1 MVSINAWRK
10 WIGLGCLLASSVSAA
25 HTTEIFFAQAS
36 TESEHNKPEANVLF
50 LLDTSSSMNTK
61 MGNATRME
69 TLKQAFSTVVDNVGP
84 GVRIG
89 LAKFNGHPRHSR
101 GYGGYVFSAVRD
113 LTDAEKAVMKSVV
126 NDLSATS
133 YTPTMESYSEVARYM
148 LGMSPTDY
156 AKTGE
161 AIENKPN
168 PAINWRNGRSDKL
181 YVSPINPLN
190 QCDSN
195 HIIVMTDGQP
205 TSDSDYHSVTNLTG
219 GSCYSSW
226 ECQRK
231 LAAWLY
237 NNGQSRPRNS
247 NGWSTKS
254 IQTWQ
259 VALGTQNVVG
269 EMDRVANSGG
279 TGVARRANNVQELAN
294 EFLDILD
301 LISKDMRSV
310 TSAGVSMNQANRL
323 QHLEQLYFAVFQPDV
338 AGLWH
343 GNLKRYQASADAVL
357 DASGT
362 AAVDDDGLFKES
374 ARSFWSGSADGS
386 DVDKGGARGQLEERR
401 LYVSNAQGTSVT
413 RLQSSNL
420 NSVNF
425 AIPPG
430 VTVTPRQVFDRLQTT
445 WGDPLHS
452 SPLMVNYA
460 APSADPD
467 EQTNVV
473 FISTNAGMLHAIDSK
488 SGRELYTFMPHEM
501 VRQAYSL
508 VYPAA
513 LRPDNTREL
522 YGLDS
527 SWTGWR
533 RGRAGSATPEAV
545 YLFGGM
551 RRGGYS
557 YYGLDVTDLTKAP
570 KMQWVIHGHGD
581 ASYPVTPTRGFELM
595 GQTWSVPTLTQVRI
609 NGSKTPVLV
618 FGGGY
623 DPRYGV
629 HDKSVN
635 QEGFRDA
642 APTRSAGDEVGRAVY
657 MVHAETGT
665 LLWSA
670 SSNATSGVAGAGHTR
685 VNDMKWSVPGGI
697 AVVDIDFDGV
707 ADFLYY
713 ADLGGQ
719 VFRVDLNYDATGTS
733 NVVKKVVRLADLG
746 DNSAADNRRFY
757 DPPAIS
763 YTEDGGRHLMVS
775 IGSGYA
781 SHPLDA
787 STRERLFSFRDDT
800 ALSSDP
806 NAAATLVTAFQLL
819 NVTNNMTPE
828 AKDFDGKLGW
838 YVDLH
843 RRGEKSLASP
853 AVINGRLL
861 MTTYAPYDGG
871 GQLDVCKV
879 SLGRSYLY
887 VMDVATGRPA
897 SLNHDTVPTQ
907 REQALQAQTP
917 VSTPQIL
924 AREGGNSLSLLI
936 GNEIVG
942 DADGGNLELRKRRW
956 FTLPRDKANQFFN
969 QLPGAQ
975 NDP

>member
-50 LLDTSSSMNTK
+50 LLDTSGSMGTQ
-61 MGNATRME
+61 MGNITRLE
-69 TLKQAFSTVVDNVGP
+69 TLKRAFATVVDNVGP

-89 LAKFNGHPRHSR
+89 LAKFNGDPKNGS

-113 LTDAEKAVMKSVV
+113 LTDADKAVMKSVV
-126 NDLSATS
+126 NGLTATS
-133 YTPTMESYSEVARYM
+133 NTPTMESYSEVARYM
-148 LGMSPTDY
+148 LGMSPTNY

-161 AIENKPN
+161 AIQNKPS
-168 PAINWRNGRSDKL
+168 PAINWRNGRSDDF
-181 YVSPINPLN
+181 YTSPINPLN

-195 HIIVMTDGQP
+195 HIIVMTDGEP
-205 TSDSDYHSVTNLTG
+205 TADADYFSVRNITG
-219 GSCYSSW
+219 RSCNSSW
-226 ECQRK
+226 PCQRD
-231 LAAWLY
+231 LAFWLY
-237 NNGQSRPRNS
+237 NNGQNAKDR
-247 NGWSTKS
+247 KS
-254 IQTWQ
+254 IMTWQ
-259 VALGTQNVVG
+259 VALGTQNAVG
-269 EMDRVANSGG
+269 EMDKVAQAGG

-362 AAVDDDGLFKES
+362 AAVDNDGLFKES

-401 LYVSNAQGTSVT
+401 LYVSNAQGTTVT

-488 SGRELYTFMPHEM
+488 NGRELYTFMPHEM

-513 LRPDNTREL
+513 LRPDNTRGL

-533 RGRAGSATPEAV
+533 RGRAGAATPEAV

-557 YYGLDVTDLTKAP
+557 YYGLDVTDLTQAP
-570 KMQWVIHGHGD
+570 KMQWVIHGRGD
-581 ASYPVTPTRGFELM
+581 ADYPVTATRGFELM

-609 NGSKTPVLV
+609 NGTKTPVLV

-623 DPRYGV
+623 DPRYGA
-629 HDKSVN
+629 HDKSIN
-635 QEGFRDA
+635 QEGFRNE
-642 APTRSAGDEVGRAVY
+642 APSRSTGDEVGRAVY
-657 MVHAETGT
+657 MVNAETGK

-719 VFRVDLNYDATGTS
+719 VFRVDLNDDATGTS
-733 NVVKKVVRLADLG
+733 SVVKRVVRLANLG
-746 DNSAADNRRFY
+746 GNSAAENRRFY
-757 DPPAIS
+757 DPPAVS
-763 YTEDGGRHLMVS
+763 YAEEAGRRHLMVS

-787 STRERLFSFRDDT
+787 ATRERVFSFRDDS
-800 ALSSDP
+800 ALSADASTAVTTIT
-806 NAAATLVTAFQLL
+806 AAQLL
-819 NVTNNMTPE
+819 NVTDNLTPALE
-828 AKDFDGKLGW
+828 DFDGKLGW
-838 YVDLH
+838 YVDLR
-843 RRGEKSLASP
+843 RRGEKSLAAP

-861 MTTYAPYDGG
+861 ITTYAPFDGG